1 MSLKPAS
8 GVAGKVCTCP
18 HIPDADMVVVR
29 GEQDQAV
36 CAIPAWGSLVPG
48 MGTGK
53 STTMSVVI
61 CVAGLVCAY
70 T

>member
-1 MSLKPAS
+1 MRIHAFQIQMWLWPE
-8 GVAGKVCTCP
+8 
-18 HIPDADMVVVR
+18 R

-53 STTMSVVI
+53 GTTMSVVI
-61 CVAGLVCAY
+61 CVAGLVCVY